1 MPVLSASQLKL
12 FYGEVEVFSGIDLDV
27 HEQARIGIVGPNGG
41 GKTSLLRVLTG
52 ELDPDGG
59 RVTRPSSLRIGHV
72 SQIPDAAQDGTL
84 HDEIMAAFDG
94 LLELE
99 QQIAT
104 SASEMQQSD
113 ASLRRR
119 AERRYSTLLERFEA
133 EGGYDYQNRMERV
146 VAGVGLTEDTLET
159 PSSLASG
166 GERTRAA
173 LARAL
178 LTDPDLLVLDEP
190 TNYLDF
196 NGLDWLEGF
205 LSGFEYSVMVVSHDR
220 YFLDRVATEIWEL
233 DHGRLQRFPG
243 NYSKY
248 RDLKRAQVDRQQTE
262 FDRQQEVIAKEESFI
277 QRYMAGQRTKEARGR
292 QTRLARM
299 ERLDAPERDRSIRI
313 SAADASRTG
322 GVVLGVRGLKV
333 GFMED
338 GQAIDLVSVPKA
350 ELVRGSRTAIVGN
363 NGIGKTTLLRT
374 ILGQQRALG
383 GSIALGHN
391 VDVGYLEQG
400 TYDLPE
406 EKTILDALIEIRN
419 LQIVDARSYLARF
432 LFTGDDVFKRVEFLS
447 GGERSR
453 LALARLLI
461 TEPNVLL
468 LDEPTTHLDIPSRE
482 ALEEALS
489 GYSGALLFVSHDRH
503 FISLMAEQI
512 WAIEDGVAQLFP
524 GTFPEWVKSKQP
536 AVAEPVSKRAKA
548 RQKRRAR
555 ETRKQERTVAPAK
568 PTVDPGAAIEKLE
581 ARIARIE
588 RQLAEA
594 SASQDIDKIA
604 ELGKKHQAAQK
615 RLVRAWQAWNG

>member
-1 MPVLSASQLKL
+1 MPVLSASQLRL

-59 RVTRPSSLRIGHV
+59 RVTRPQSLRIGHV
-72 SQIPDAAQDGTL
+72 SQIPDAARDGTL
-84 HDEIMAAFDG
+84 HDEIMTAFDG

-113 ASLRRR
+113 SSLRRR
-119 AERRYSTLLERFEA
+119 AERRYSSLLEQFEA

-178 LTDPDLLVLDEP
+178 LADPDLLVLDEP

-196 NGLDWLEGF
+196 SGLDWLEGF

-248 RDLKRAQVDRQQTE
+248 RDLKRAQVDRQQKD

-299 ERLDAPERDRSIRI
+299 ERLDAPDRDRSIRI

-333 GFMED
+333 GFVED
-338 GQAIDLVSVPKA
+338 GETIDLVSVPKA
-350 ELVRGSRTAIVGN
+350 ELVRGSRTAIVGA

-374 ILGQQRALG
+374 ILGEQRSLA

-391 VDVGYLEQG
+391 VDIGYLEQG
-400 TYDLPE
+400 TYELPE
-406 EKTILDALIEIRN
+406 EKTVLDALIDIRN

-461 TEPNVLL
+461 TEPNVLV

-512 WAIEDGVAQLFP
+512 WSIEDGVAQLFP

-536 AVAEPVSKRAKA
+536 TVVAPVSKRAKA

-555 ETRKQERTVAPAK
+555 ETRKQERTASPTK
-568 PTVDPGAAIEKLE
+568 PTVDQGAAIEKLE

-594 SASQDIDKIA
+594 SASQDVDKIA
-604 ELGKKHQAAQK
+604 ELGKKHQAAQQ
-615 RLVRAWQAWNG
+615 RLERAWQAWNG